1 MWGVNIRCEYLKFT
15 SVEYEDATHA
25 QIPHYQCLSNIWY
38 HSTTEE
44 ERQKYCDGGVTAV
57 NNGKSLEIIEDFENC
72 PRYKIAKSDLK

>member
-1 MWGVNIRCEYLKFT
+1 
-15 SVEYEDATHA
+15 
-25 QIPHYQCLSNIWY
+25 LSNIWY

-57 NNGKSLEIIEDFENC
+57 DKGSSLEIIEDFENC